1 MKNKGEKEIY
11 NLFEKKGKYKSVSNI
26 FSIISILFLI
36 TDILLCI
43 INFPYVRIIFN
54 VSIILSL
61 ISIMTY
67 VIFDYKLE
75 STQKH
80 ILYLEDKNILND
92 KNIKKCLNEK
102 EIIKINKDKEK
113 YNDIKLINKISLDIL
128 IRLRENLEIENN

>member
-54 VSIILSL
+54 ISIILSL
-61 ISIMTY
+61 ISIITY

-113 YNDIKLINKISLDIL
+113 YNDIKLIDKISLDVL
-128 IRLRENLEIENN
+128 IRLRENLELENN